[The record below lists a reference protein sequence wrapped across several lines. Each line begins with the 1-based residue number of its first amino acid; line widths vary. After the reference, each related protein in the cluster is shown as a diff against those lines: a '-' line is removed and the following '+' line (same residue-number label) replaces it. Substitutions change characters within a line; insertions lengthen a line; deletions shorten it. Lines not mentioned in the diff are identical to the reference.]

1 MKAIFFDV
9 DDTLYDQVDTFQRAY
24 DTVFGERFE
33 LDIKELYKAR
43 GRRSDEVFEASQ
55 KGIIT
60 MEEMYIYRGQKAFE
74 DIGIEI
80 TAEEALAL
88 QEAYARNQ
96 ADLAMPEPTRRLLDD
111 LKKQDVVLG
120 VITNGPSAH
129 QWKKV
134 NVLKLQNWIKKENLI
149 ISGDVGINKP
159 DRGIF
164 EEAKSRISTEIEELW
179 FVGDNY
185 ANDIQG
191 AKNAG
196 WKALWLNRW
205 RKKLQQEDVQPDVMA
220 YDDLEMSE
228 KIRAIL

>member
-33 LDIKELYKAR
+33 LDIKELFKAR

-80 TAEEALAL
+80 TADEALAL
-88 QEAYARNQ
+88 QEAYARCQ
-96 ADLAMPEPTRRLLDD
+96 ANLIMPETTRQMLDN
-111 LKKQDVVLG
+111 LKKQDILLG

-134 NVLKLQNWIKKENLI
+134 NVLKLQSWMKKENLI
-149 ISGDVGINKP
+149 VSGDIGINKP

-164 EEAKSRISTEIEELW
+164 DEAKARIGSEIEEFW

-185 ANDIQG
+185 ANDILG

-205 RKKLQQEDVQPDVMA
+205 RKKLQPEDIQPDVMV
-220 YDDLEMSE
+220 YDDREMSE
-228 KIRAIL
+228 QIRGIF